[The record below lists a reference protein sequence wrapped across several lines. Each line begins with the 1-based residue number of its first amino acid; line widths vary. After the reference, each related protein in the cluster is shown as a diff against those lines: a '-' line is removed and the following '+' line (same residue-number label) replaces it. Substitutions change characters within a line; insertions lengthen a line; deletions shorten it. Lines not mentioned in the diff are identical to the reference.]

1 LAWTDDLTFAIMA
14 KATDLTKKVT
24 FLLSIITDT
33 MAEHAMKL
41 SYGQGKTTV
50 VLAYRGWKAVRE
62 RQKMEKQMGN
72 KIALPTEHYG
82 CLEVPVVPYYKHL
95 GGYILRS
102 GAKLLEIRVRQALAM
117 QN

>member
-1 LAWTDDLTFAIMA
+1 MAWTDDLTFAIMA

-72 KIALPTEHYG
+72 KIALPTAHGTLWMLGSPG
-82 CLEVPVVPYYKHL
+82 CAMLQT
-95 GGYILRS
+95 S
-102 GAKLLEIRVRQALAM
+102 GWIHIEKWCKIA
-117 QN
+117 